1 MFAYT
6 LRRLTQ
12 SGFVLLVMAI
22 LVFLGVYAI
31 GNPIEL
37 LVNPQADEVE
47 RLRATVALGLD
58 KPLYLQFGV
67 LFERQF
73 VEQDKAENRTIEQ
86 TLDAGWR
93 VLSVLPT
100 EELTRVT
107 EDEIRQY
114 YQFPSGNS
122 AKTEGD

>member
-1 MFAYT
+1 QDVRSLASVIGEEE
-6 LRRLTQ
+6 LTA
-12 SGFVLLVMAI
+12 VD
-22 LVFLGVYAI
+22 
-31 GNPIEL
+31 
-37 LVNPQADEVE
+37 QA
-47 RLRATVALGLD
+47 
-58 KPLYLQFGV
+58 YLQFGV

-73 VEQDKAENRTIEQ
+73 VGQGKAENRTIEQ

-93 VLSVLPT
+93 VLSVLPA

-114 YQFPSGNS
+114 YQLPAGNS